1 MNALQSHQARS
12 WAIEPDLG
20 IWVVVSVQPER
31 YTDLFRPMRFVPLP
45 GCTFVA
51 DGVPV
56 GCFVHDWQAEPWERW
71 FEEVMRTAALVAR
84 TRPPSAG
91 D

>member
-1 MNALQSHQARS
+1 
-12 WAIEPDLG
+12 
-20 IWVVVSVQPER
+20 
-31 YTDLFRPMRFVPLP
+31 LP

-84 TRPPSAG
+84 TRPPSTG